1 MSDGSERTE
10 DGQIMWGG
18 FAGSFCGNITSS
30 HITEPG
36 LSPVSTRAGIEGQ
49 NLEEGPNFASIYH
62 GSTHVQHSVL
72 ISS

>member
-10 DGQIMWGG
+10 DGQVMWGG

-36 LSPVSTRAGIEGQ
+36 LSL
-49 NLEEGPNFASIYH
+49 LELESKVREDFTTS
-62 GSTHVQHSVL
+62 
-72 ISS
+72 